1 MFESLGQVVFLS
13 MALVKRASSAVLLI
27 LKAGLFV
34 ASTMKVQVAGLVLVV
49 SLLEVEV
56 AQLSNFGEFGRPL
69 LQLEEVVVGSLDSL
83 VAVGILAF
91 FLGTN
96 VTKTIDLALVASSFL
111 LKFLELKRSV
121 VDVFPDGVAGIAL
134 ALEVPLQSEN
144 ISFASIDL
152 LSEGSDLNL
161 HVVVS
166 TALIV
171 EVEAG
176 VVALLL
182 EAVEGDHV

>member
-1 MFESLGQVVFLS
+1 M
-13 MALVKRASSAVLLI
+13 
-27 LKAGLFV
+27 
-34 ASTMKVQVAGLVLVV
+34 
-49 SLLEVEV
+49 
-56 AQLSNFGEFGRPL
+56 
-69 LQLEEVVVGSLDSL
+69 QLEEVVVGSLDSL

-121 VDVFPDGVAGIAL
+121 VDVFPDGVAGVAL

-176 VVALLL
+176 IVALLL